1 MIRHEETDV
10 AVQVGVESR
19 TLEIGADW
27 RLSLPTLCGERVA
40 LRELHTSDAPALF
53 ETVTPPEVSR
63 FLSPPP
69 PNVATFERF
78 IACSRDQQAAGK
90 LACFAVTL
98 RGHDRP
104 IGIFQVREL
113 EANFKT
119 AEWGFAIASPFWGTG
134 LFEECAELV
143 LEFAFTR
150 IGVQRMEA
158 RAAVK
163 NGRGNR
169 ALQKVGAVQEG
180 VLHAAFLCGGEYVDQ
195 VIYAMAEED
204 WRASRGIT
212 RVTKRVIVH

>member
-1 MIRHEETDV
+1 MIRHEETNV
-10 AVQVGVESR
+10 AVQVVVESR

-27 RLSLPTLCGERVA
+27 RLSLPTLCGRRVA
-40 LRELHTSDAPALF
+40 LRELRASDAPALF

-78 IACSRDQQAAGK
+78 IACSRDQQRAGK

-104 IGIFQVREL
+104 IGIFQIREL

-150 IGVQRMEA
+150 IGVHRMEA
-158 RAAVK
+158 RAAVR

-180 VLHAAFLCGGEYVDQ
+180 VLHGAFLCGGEYVDQ
-195 VIYAMAEED
+195 VIYAMVEED

-212 RVTKRVIVH
+212 QVTKRVIVH